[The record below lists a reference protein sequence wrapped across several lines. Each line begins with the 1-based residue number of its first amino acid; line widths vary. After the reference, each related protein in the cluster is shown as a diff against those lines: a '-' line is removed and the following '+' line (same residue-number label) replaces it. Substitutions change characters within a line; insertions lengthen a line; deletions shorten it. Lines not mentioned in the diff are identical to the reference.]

1 MLDAPTLLT
10 DAHNLDHFNSGEP
23 VLDDWLQRRAL
34 SNLESGASRTY
45 VICPKAKQNVIGF
58 FSFSMGQIL
67 ASEVAGSMRRN
78 MPNKIPA
85 VVLGRLA
92 IDLTWQGKGVGRAL
106 LTEVMRRSLRAS
118 EEVSARLVI
127 VHAISSDAENFYKH
141 HGFTRLPTEAPM
153 LAIDLLKYRTLAKQ
167 V

>member
-10 DAHNLDHFNSGEP
+10 HSHSLDPFNSGEP
-23 VLDDWLQRRAL
+23 ILDEWLKRRAL

-45 VICPKAKQNVIGF
+45 VICPNSTQTVIGF
-58 FSFSMGQIL
+58 FNLSMGQIL

-92 IDLTWQGKGVGRAL
+92 IDLAWQGKGVGRAL
-106 LTEVMRRSLRAS
+106 LAEVMRRSLRAS

-127 VHAISSDAENFYKH
+127 VHAISSVAENFYIH
-141 HGFTRLPTEAPM
+141 HGFTRLPMEAPM
-153 LAIDLLKYRTLAKQ
+153 VAIDLLKYRALAKQ

>member
-10 DAHNLDHFNSGEP
+10 SAHNLDQFNSGEP
-23 VLDDWLQRRAL
+23 VLDEWLRVRAL

-45 VICPKAKQNVIGF
+45 VICPKATENVVGF
-58 FSFSMGQIL
+58 FSLSMGQIL
-67 ASEVAGSMRRN
+67 ASEVIGSMRRN
-78 MPNKIPA
+78 MPSKIPA

-92 IDLTWQGKGVGRAL
+92 IDLSWQSKGVGRAL
-106 LTEVMRRSLRAS
+106 LAEVMRRSLRAS

-127 VHAISSDAENFYKH
+127 VHAISPAAENFYIH
-141 HGFTRLPTEAPM
+141 HGFTRLPVEAPM
-153 LAIDLLKYRTLAKQ
+153 LAMDLLKYRALAKQ

>member
-10 DAHNLDHFNSGEP
+10 SAHNLDHFNSGEP
-23 VLDDWLQRRAL
+23 VLDEWLRVRAL

-45 VICPKAKQNVIGF
+45 VICPKTTQTVIGF
-58 FSFSMGQIL
+58 FSLSMGQIL
-67 ASEVAGSMRRN
+67 ASEVVGSMRRN

-92 IDLTWQGKGVGRAL
+92 IDVSWQGKGVGRAL
-106 LTEVMRRSLRAS
+106 LAEVMRRSLRAS

-127 VHAISSDAENFYKH
+127 VHAISPAAENFYIH
-141 HGFTRLPTEAPM
+141 HGFTRLPVEAPM
-153 LAIDLLKYRTLAKQ
+153 LAIDLLKYRALAKQ

>member
-1 MLDAPTLLT
+1 MLDAPTLLQDT
-10 DAHNLDHFNSGEP
+10 HNLTSFNSGEP
-23 VLDDWLQRRAL
+23 VLDEWLQRRAL
-34 SNLESGASRTY
+34 NNLESGASRTY
-45 VICPKAKQNVIGF
+45 VICPKATQNVIGY
-58 FSFSMGQIL
+58 FSLSMGQIL

-92 IDLTWQGKGVGRAL
+92 IDLSWQGKGAGRAL
-106 LTEVMRRSLRAS
+106 LAEVMRRSLRAS

-127 VHAISSDAENFYKH
+127 VHAISPAAENFYIH
-141 HGFTRLPTEAPM
+141 HGFTRLPVEAPM
-153 LAIDLLKYRTLAKQ
+153 LAMDLLKYRGLAKQ

>member
-10 DAHNLDHFNSGEP
+10 SAHNLDQFNSGEP
-23 VLDDWLQRRAL
+23 VLDEWLRVRAL

-45 VICPKAKQNVIGF
+45 VICPKATENVVGF
-58 FSFSMGQIL
+58 FSLSMGQIL
-67 ASEVAGSMRRN
+67 ASEVIGSMRRN

-92 IDLTWQGKGVGRAL
+92 IDLSWQSKGVGRAL
-106 LTEVMRRSLRAS
+106 LGEVMRRSLRAS
-118 EEVSARLVI
+118 EVVSARLVI
-127 VHAISSDAENFYKH
+127 VHAISPAAENFYIH
-141 HGFTRLPTEAPM
+141 HGFTRLPVEAPM
-153 LAIDLLKYRTLAKQ
+153 LAIDLLKYRALAKQ

>member
-1 MLDAPTLLT
+1 MLDTPTLLT

-23 VLDDWLQRRAL
+23 VLDEWLRVRAF

-45 VICPKAKQNVIGF
+45 VICPKATQNVVGY

-67 ASEVAGSMRRN
+67 ASEVIGSMRRN

-92 IDLTWQGKGVGRAL
+92 IDLDWQGKGVGRAL
-106 LTEVMRRSLRAS
+106 LAETMRRSLRAS

-127 VHAISSDAENFYKH
+127 VHAISPAAENFYKH
-141 HGFTRLPTEAPM
+141 HGFTRLPVEAPM
-153 LAIDLLKYRTLAKQ
+153 LAMDLLKYRALAKQ
-167 V
+167 G